1 MTPDRRPRRAAAT
14 GRVVAVFS
22 AALLLSCAAPASA
35 AVRAPGWAAP
45 PRPGG
50 AVPVAAG
57 EQRRPGMPPL
67 PAPQAGQAGCV
78 PVSAVRARKQD
89 WARRRLDLDK
99 IRAYGTGDGVTVAVI
114 DTGVATRA
122 AGLRGRVTAGD
133 GADRDCPGH
142 GTFVA
147 GLVAGAAGG
156 SPDLGGVAPHAEVL
170 GLRGTDDLGRPD
182 AARIASAV
190 RAATS
195 AGADVITVSPALPQR
210 DADLS
215 AAVAAARRAGAVVV
229 AAAAP
234 DPPAGAADPAPSRRY
249 WPASEPGVLSVVDMQ
264 PSGDRPDG
272 ALPTPDA
279 DLAAPGTGVV
289 SGGPC
294 GQGSYLGSG
303 PSLAAAFVAGTA
315 AVVRGAHPRAS
326 ADEVVRRLLSTA
338 YPANVAQLD
347 AYAAVTGVPDTAAH
361 SPRPEDPGPVRLRD
375 TAVADRATRRATW
388 LALGGAA
395 GVVAVAWAAFAL
407 PRARARRW
415 RPAGQD

>member
-1 MTPDRRPRRAAAT
+1 MTPNRRPRRVAAT
-14 GRVVAVFS
+14 RRVVAGCS
-22 AALLLSCAAPASA
+22 AALLLSCAVPAAA
-35 AVRAPGWAAP
+35 AVQAPGRAAP

-50 AVPVAAG
+50 AVSVAAG
-57 EQRRPGMPPL
+57 EQKLPGMPPV
-67 PAPQAGQAGCV
+67 PGPRAGQADCV
-78 PVSAVRARKQD
+78 PASAVRARKQD

-122 AGLRGRVTAGD
+122 AGLTGRVTAGD

-156 SPDLGGVAPHAEVL
+156 SPDLGGVAPRAEVL

-195 AGADVITVSPALPQR
+195 AGADVITVSLALPQR

-229 AAAAP
+229 AAATP
-234 DPPAGAADPAPSRRY
+234 DPPAVAADRAPSRRY
-249 WPASEPGVLSVVDMQ
+249 WPASEPGVLSVVDML

-289 SGGPC
+289 SGGPR

-338 YPANVAQLD
+338 YPADVPQLD
-347 AYAAVTGVPDTAAH
+347 TYAAVTGIPDPAAR
-361 SPRPEDPGPVRLRD
+361 SPQSRGPGPVRLRD